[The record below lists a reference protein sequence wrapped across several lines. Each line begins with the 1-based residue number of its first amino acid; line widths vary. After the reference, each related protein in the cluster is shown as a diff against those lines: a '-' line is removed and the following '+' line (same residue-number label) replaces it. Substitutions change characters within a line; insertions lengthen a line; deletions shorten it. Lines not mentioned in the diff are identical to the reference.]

1 MSAEYALQHRKFF
14 SRLYYKIC
22 PVIHWKVI
30 LKSLMIYMYMWVD
43 GALGLEM
50 KVRLHVWKKVQ
61 EKGLVLCVC
70 VGGGVCWPRGNDKVK
85 AALLDTLYG
94 LIIKYLSI
102 LRYNFSQLLCY
113 LLPTFYLP
121 QYSLIKAFLK
131 NICFKSI
138 TRDYGYQL

>member
-1 MSAEYALQHRKFF
+1 MGGWCFGPGNEGAHACMKESTRKRVSFF
-14 SRLYYKIC
+14 F
-22 PVIHWKVI
+22 V
-30 LKSLMIYMYMWVD
+30 
-43 GALGLEM
+43 
-50 KVRLHVWKKVQ
+50 
-61 EKGLVLCVC
+61 CVC
-70 VGGGVCWPRGNDKVK
+70 GGGVCWPRGNDKVK

-138 TRDYGYQL
+138 KRDYGYQL